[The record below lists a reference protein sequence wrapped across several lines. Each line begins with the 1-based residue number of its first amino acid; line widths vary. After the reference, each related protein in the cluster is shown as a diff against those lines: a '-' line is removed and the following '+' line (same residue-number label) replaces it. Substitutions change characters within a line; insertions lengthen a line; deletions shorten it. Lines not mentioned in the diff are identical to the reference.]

1 METQKQ
7 INLFQNFK
15 LDYSLHRFKLIDIPT
30 YTILN

>member
-15 LDYSLHRFKLIDIPT
+15 LRYWLYRFKLIDIPT